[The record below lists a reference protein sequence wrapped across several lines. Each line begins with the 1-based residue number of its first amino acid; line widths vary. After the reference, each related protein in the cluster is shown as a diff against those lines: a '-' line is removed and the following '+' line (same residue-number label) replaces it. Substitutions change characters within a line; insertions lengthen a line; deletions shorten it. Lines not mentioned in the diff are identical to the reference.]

1 MPIFFRRELPARL
14 NWLTLTRPLAALALG
29 LSCAASCVPAS
40 SAQTLAHRNWAGS
53 GMNAESWWRSAV
65 FYRIQPTSFQ
75 DSSGDGVGDLKGIA
89 ERMSYIRSLG
99 VDAIVLLPPFDRN
112 DSEGLDT
119 LLSAAS
125 QSRIRVIVG
134 VRNDPAANPVA
145 DGRSWLARG
154 AAGIELEADTDNA
167 NPAQVASTIAGLR
180 SAAKSYPGERVVLA
194 SVSSAVAAQLRGQRS
209 AGQRGAGE
217 RGAGADLLSVDIDSV
232 ARKDN
237 SPSALATS
245 LRQSLLAAQEV
256 TSPPA
261 PMLFSDDTARSA
273 MVFAP
278 ASATHDADRS
288 LGLNA
293 TIAAMLLTSQSSAVS
308 LLYGQELG
316 IESTDLD
323 VRMQWT
329 PTNITPASW
338 KPEDQRAEEAAREAA
353 AHPAPEPPKPAYDPN
368 QYGGYVPYVPP
379 PRKPTGPAPFD
390 PNAQRGFSSMNT
402 GTAASS
408 RSAPSSTVRDPYIA
422 ASVDATRSAAVE
434 EHDPHSLLKF
444 YEKLIALHRGYP
456 GLRAG
461 TLKIFDHDAQNAL
474 VWVRLPPAGAVGAL
488 PVVVVCNLGDTPLT
502 LSITDDLK
510 PLHIRYYAM
519 RRIISSPDALFE
531 SVENISMPPH
541 AVYFGELYH

>member
-1 MPIFFRRELPARL
+1 M
-14 NWLTLTRPLAALALG
+14 RPLAALGLALT
-29 LSCAASCVPAS
+29 LVCVPAAN
-40 SAQTLAHRNWAGS
+40 AQTLAHRNWAGS
-53 GMNAESWWRSAV
+53 GMVSESWWRSAV
-65 FYRIQPTSFQ
+65 FYRIQPASFQ
-75 DSSGDGVGDLKGIA
+75 DSTGNGVGDLKGIA
-89 ERMSYIRSLG
+89 ERLSYIRSLG

-112 DSEGLDT
+112 DSEGLDA

-134 VRNDPAANPVA
+134 VRNDPATNPVA

-154 AAGIELEADTDNA
+154 AAGIELEANDDSA
-167 NPAQVASTIAGLR
+167 NPAQVSAAIAGLR
-180 SAAKSYPGERVVLA
+180 SAAKGYPGDRVVLA
-194 SVSSAVAAQLRGQRS
+194 SVSSAVAAQLRGQR
-209 AGQRGAGE
+209 
-217 RGAGADLLSVDIDSV
+217 GAGADLLSVDIDSM

-237 SPSALATS
+237 SPAALAAS
-245 LRQSLLAAQEV
+245 LRQSLLAAQQV

-273 MVFAP
+273 MVFASP
-278 ASATHDADRS
+278 SPTHDADRT

-316 IESTDLD
+316 IESTDIN

-338 KPEDQRAEEAAREAA
+338 KPEDQRAEEAAREEA
-353 AHPAPEPPKPAYDPN
+353 AHPVPEPPKPAYDPH

-390 PNAQRGFSSMNT
+390 PNAQRGFSTKNL
-402 GTAASS
+402 GTATAAVAAPTASG
-408 RSAPSSTVRDPYIA
+408 ARDPYIA
-422 ASVDATRSAAVE
+422 ASVDATRSVAVE
-434 EHDPHSLLKF
+434 EHDPHSLLNF
-444 YEKLIALHRGYP
+444 YEKLITMHRGYP

-474 VWVRLPPAGAVGAL
+474 VWVRLPPAGAVGAF

-502 LSITDDLK
+502 LSIIDDLK
-510 PLHIRYYAM
+510 PLHIRFYAM

-531 SVENISMPPH
+531 SVGNISMPPH
-541 AVYFGELYH
+541 AVYIGELYH